1 MKIVIMIL
9 IVLTIIYLVNNFKN
23 NSIIEGNQNIDPELS
38 YYKDKF
44 QNLVN
49 KLKQD
54 KEFIT
59 NQEKKYNAMENIYKC
74 LEYRYKFINKIL
86 EKERSGRS
94 NQTSNAGDN
103 LDTITDQVTDLP

>member
-54 KEFIT
+54 KEFINT
-59 NQEKKYNAMENIYKC
+59 NKNYYNAMENIYKC
-74 LEYRYKFINKIL
+74 LEFRYKLINMIL

-94 NQTSNAGDN
+94 NQTSNAGGN
-103 LDTITDQVTDLP
+103 LDSLTDEVNDLP